1 MIDFSA
7 STSQREALDP
17 FAAHIEI
24 SHEALQ
30 CNIRT
35 LRGLLGPSRRLAA
48 VLKGNAY
55 GHGRDLIA
63 DLIANDVDLL
73 AVAEPADA
81 LALAARAP
89 GRVLCMGPAHGEV
102 MRECVA
108 RGVRVAVSSSRQL
121 EYLTPDAVVHLLV
134 DTGMHRLGVAPHN
147 APALAQAIRARGAR
161 LEAAFCMVVRGD
173 YDEWES
179 VAAEVALLRGLDLGV
194 EEVHTGGSSVTL
206 DRPGLAGEIG
216 RVGSALYGH
225 YPPPA
230 VRAHVAL
237 EPCLR
242 LFAPVLE
249 LRRVPTGDGVGYDP
263 RPLPRE
269 TLVATLP
276 LGTAHGL
283 NPGLDERFGAVLDGT
298 YCRFLCPPMFDYSLL
313 DATDARNVEIGLE
326 ALVIGGPP
334 GSRTFVEDVARE
346 LGIHADHVV
355 AALVPSIRRVVAD

>member
-1 MIDFSA
+1 VP
-7 STSQREALDP
+7 TSP

-24 SHEALQ
+24 SYEALQ

-35 LRGLLGPSRRLAA
+35 LRRLLGPSRQLAA

-63 DLIANDVDLL
+63 DLIADDVDLL
-73 AVAEPADA
+73 AVADPVDA

-102 MRECVA
+102 LRECVA
-108 RGVRVAVSSSRQL
+108 RGVRVAVSSPRQL
-121 EYLTPDAVVHLLV
+121 EHLTSDAVVHLLV
-134 DTGMHRLGVAPHN
+134 DTGIHRLGVAPHD
-147 APALAQAIRARGAR
+147 APVLAQAIRARGAR

-173 YDEWES
+173 YDEWDS
-179 VAAEVALLRGLDLGV
+179 VAAEVALLRRLDLGV
-194 EEVHTGGSSVTL
+194 ESVHTGGSSVTL
-206 DRPGLAGEIG
+206 DRPDLAGEIA

-225 YPPPA
+225 HPPPS
-230 VRAHVAL
+230 VRKHVAL
-237 EPCLR
+237 KPCLR

-249 LRRVPTGDGVGYDP
+249 LRRVPAGDGVGYEP

-283 NPGLDERFGAVLDGT
+283 NPALDEQFGAVLNGT
-298 YCRFLCPPMFDYSLL
+298 YCRFLCPPMFDYCLL
-313 DATDARNVEIGLE
+313 DATDAWNVDIGHQ
-326 ALVIGGPP
+326 ALLLGGPP
-334 GSRTFVEDVARE
+334 GSPTYVERFARAFDM
-346 LGIHADHVV
+346 IADHVV
-355 AALVPSIRRVVAD
+355 SALVPSITRVGAD